1 MASGFKKAG
10 IPILI
15 LVVAIGVMFVLVSM
29 KKKPEKEDIITRDFL
44 VDAKPIYLRDVNFL
58 VYSQGPVQPKNK
70 TMLSTQ
76 VTGKVMAVADNFI
89 EGGFFKKGDVLVEL
103 ETADYQTD
111 LLLAESEVARAQASF
126 DEEKARGKVAAQEWR
141 SFNKGTASKGTA
153 DKGTA
158 NKKTAPE
165 LGLRKP
171 QLAREEA
178 SVKAAQAN
186 LQRAQRNFDRTKIR
200 APYDGLVKSRNV
212 DLGQFVTLGSLLGE
226 VFATDIA
233 EVRLPLTDDDIA
245 FLADLNVEN
254 PQVTLSSDVAGK
266 NIKWQGILV
275 RDEAVLDS
283 KSRVIYG
290 VVEVNDP
297 YQLNVPAELKG
308 MQLRFGRFVNATITG
323 ITATNIVVLP
333 RNVLRLDGTILTVD
347 DDKKIKINFVTIQR
361 ADEDFVY
368 ISDGLNS
375 QQQVVMSAIPNP
387 YEGMPVRFLGDEE
400 MPKNQ
405 SESAEN
411 DNVIEVK

>member
-15 LVVAIGVMFVLVSM
+15 LIAAIAVAFALTSM
-29 KKKPEKEDIITRDFL
+29 KKQPEKEEIITRDFL
-44 VDAKPIYLRDVNFL
+44 VDAKFVEPRNVDFL
-58 VYSQGPVQPKNK
+58 VYSQGSVQPKNK
-70 TMLSTQ
+70 TMLSAQ
-76 VTGKVMAVADNFI
+76 VSGRVIALADNFI
-89 EGGFFKKGDVLVEL
+89 EGGFFKKDDVLVEL

-126 DEEKARGKVAAQEWR
+126 DEEKARGKVAAEEWR
-141 SFNKGTASKGTA
+141 SFNQGA
-153 DKGTA
+153 
-158 NKKTAPE
+158 APE

-186 LQRAQRNFDRTKIR
+186 LQRAQRNFNRTKIK
-200 APYDGLVKSRNV
+200 APYDGLVKARSV
-212 DLGQFVTLGSLLGE
+212 DLGQFVTSGSQLGE
-226 VFATDIA
+226 VFATDVA

-245 FLADLNVEN
+245 FLADLNAEN

-283 KSRVIYG
+283 RSRVIYG

-297 YQLNVPAELKG
+297 YQLNVPAGSKG
-308 MQLRFGRFVNATITG
+308 IPLRFGRFVNATIIG
-323 ITATNIVVLP
+323 ITSSNIVVLP
-333 RNVLRLDGTILTVD
+333 RNILRLDGTILTVD
-347 DDKKIKINFVTIQR
+347 DDKQIKINFVTVQR

-368 ISDGLNS
+368 ISDGLS
-375 QQQVVMSAIPNP
+375 GQQQIVMSAVPNP

-400 MPKNQ
+400 TPQ
-405 SESAEN
+405 SQPESPVNN
-411 DNVIEVK
+411 DGVEVK

>member
-15 LVVAIGVMFVLVSM
+15 LVGAVAVAFGLTSM
-29 KKKPEKEDIITRDFL
+29 KKQPQKEEIITPDFL
-44 VDAKPIYLRDVNFL
+44 VDAKLVEIKNVDFL
-58 VYSQGPVQPKNK
+58 VYSQGSVQPKNK

-76 VTGKVMAVADNFI
+76 VSGRVIAVADNFI

-126 DEEKARGKVAAQEWR
+126 DEEKARGKVAAEEWR
-141 SFNKGTASKGTA
+141 SFNKGA
-153 DKGTA
+153 
-158 NKKTAPE
+158 APE

-178 SVKAAQAN
+178 SVKAAKAN
-186 LQRAQRNFDRTKIR
+186 LQRAKRNFDRTKIR
-200 APYDGLVKSRNV
+200 APYDGLVKSRSA
-212 DLGQFVTLGSLLGE
+212 DLGQFVTVGSQLGE
-226 VFATDIA
+226 VFATDVA

-245 FLADLNVEN
+245 FLADLSTKD

-275 RDEAVLDS
+275 RDEAILDS

-297 YQLNVPAELKG
+297 YQLEVPAESKG
-308 MQLRFGRFVNATITG
+308 IPLRFGRFVNATIIG
-323 ITATNIVVLP
+323 ITANDIVVLP
-333 RNVLRLDGTILTVD
+333 RNVLRLDGTILTVND
-347 DDKKIKINFVTIQR
+347 DRKININFVTVQR

-368 ISDGLNS
+368 ISEGLS
-375 QQQVVMSAIPNP
+375 AQQHVIMSAVPNP
-387 YEGMPVRFLGDEE
+387 YEGMPVRFLDDEI
-400 MPKNQ
+400 PSKNQ
-405 SESAEN
+405 LESSVNNNAA
-411 DNVIEVK
+411 EVK

>member
-1 MASGFKKAG
+1 MVSGFKRAG

-15 LVVAIGVMFVLVSM
+15 LVGAVAVAFALTSM
-29 KKKPEKEDIITRDFL
+29 KKQPEKEEIITRDFL
-44 VDAKPIYLRDVNFL
+44 VDSKLVEAKNVDFL
-58 VYSQGPVQPKNK
+58 VYSQGSVQPKNK

-76 VTGKVMAVADNFI
+76 VSGRVIAVADNFI

-103 ETADYQTD
+103 ETSDYQTD
-111 LLLAESEVARAQASF
+111 LLLAESEVASAQASL
-126 DEEKARGKVAAQEWR
+126 DEEKARGKVAAEEWR
-141 SFNKGTASKGTA
+141 SFNKGS
-153 DKGTA
+153 
-158 NKKTAPE
+158 APE

-200 APYDGLVKSRNV
+200 APYDGLVKSRSV
-212 DLGQFVTLGSLLGE
+212 DLGQFVTLGSQLGE
-226 VFATDIA
+226 VFATDVA

-245 FLADLNVEN
+245 FLADLNSQN
-254 PQVTLSSDVAGK
+254 AQVTLSSDVAGK

-297 YQLNVPAELKG
+297 YQLNVPEEAKG
-308 MQLRFGRFVNATITG
+308 IPLRFGRFVNATIVG
-323 ITATNIVVLP
+323 ITANNIVVLP
-333 RNVLRLDGTILTVD
+333 RNVLRLDGTILTVND
-347 DDKKIKINFVTIQR
+347 DRQININFVTVQR

-368 ISDGLNS
+368 ISEGLNT
-375 QQQVVMSAIPNP
+375 QQQVVMSAVPNP
-387 YEGMPVRFLGDEE
+387 YEGMPVRFLGDES
-400 MPKNQ
+400 PQKSQ
-405 SESAEN
+405 TESSVN
-411 DNVIEVK
+411 DDAIEVK